1 VSRKTIAGAFG
12 CLLPA
17 AELGA
22 LECNRGGVAQQ
33 AKNPEK
39 PRSYI
44 LNHAERISGG
54 GIWWLANPNGVCAMR
69 DAFSEW
75 TISSDDVDRRIA
87 RAIRIS
93 VGHEIREMYS
103 GVLKEEIP
111 SKIAALLRRLDR

>member
-1 VSRKTIAGAFG
+1 
-12 CLLPA
+12 
-17 AELGA
+17 
-22 LECNRGGVAQQ
+22 
-33 AKNPEK
+33 
-39 PRSYI
+39 
-44 LNHAERISGG
+44 
-54 GIWWLANPNGVCAMR
+54 MR

>member
-1 VSRKTIAGAFG
+1 
-12 CLLPA
+12 
-17 AELGA
+17 
-22 LECNRGGVAQQ
+22 
-33 AKNPEK
+33 
-39 PRSYI
+39 
-44 LNHAERISGG
+44 LNYAERISGDG
-54 GIWWLANPNGVCAMR
+54 SWLSANPNGVCAMR